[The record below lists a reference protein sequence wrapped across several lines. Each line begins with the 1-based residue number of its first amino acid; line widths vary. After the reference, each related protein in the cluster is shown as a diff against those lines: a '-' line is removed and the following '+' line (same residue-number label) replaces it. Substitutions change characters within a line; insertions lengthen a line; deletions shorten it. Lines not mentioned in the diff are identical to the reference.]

1 MAKAMQFRDEARR
14 SIQRGVNKLA
24 DAVAI
29 TMGPKGRNV
38 ILESRFGPP
47 TIINDGVTIARQIKL
62 KDSYED
68 LGAQLVKEVAGK
80 TSDVAGDGTTTA
92 TVLARAIYN
101 EGLRNVTAGT
111 SPMAIK
117 RGIDKA
123 VKLVVQ
129 FLKDAS
135 IPVVGHEQTA
145 NVASISANND
155 RELGEMIAT
164 AFEKAGGP
172 DGVIT
177 VEDASGIE
185 SSVTTTEGFKVDQG
199 WTSPF
204 FVSNPQTM
212 KTEFQ
217 AALVLIVDRKLVRI
231 AELIPILE
239 KVMATRQSLLL
250 ICEGVE
256 GEVLNTLIMNNA
268 KGALSVC
275 AIKSPGFGD
284 DRRQQ
289 LLDIAAMTGATVISA
304 ETGGKL
310 EDLTLKG
317 LGTAKRIIV
326 GADATAIIG
335 GGGEPKDVATRV
347 EAINAQ
353 IETMTSEF
361 DKDRLKARRGRL
373 TGGVAVLNIGAATAT
388 ELKETKARVDD
399 ALHATRAAL
408 QEGIVAGGGTALI
421 RAKKHVRGLLAIS
434 PVSVTEDKDEQVGV
448 NILLAA
454 IESPLRTIAENAGI
468 DGAVA
473 VKTVES
479 MLGNEGLNAA
489 TGEYVDLVVAG
500 VIDPT
505 KVTRSAVQNAASVAG
520 LMLTTECLVVEEQDP
535 DAKPKV
541 PGLG

>member
-1 MAKAMQFRDEARR
+1 MLFRDEARR

-38 ILESRFGPP
+38 ILEARFGPP

-68 LGAQLVKEVAGK
+68 LGAQLVKEVAGR

-123 VKLVVQ
+123 VAAIVE
-129 FLKDAS
+129 FLKSAS
-135 IPVVGHEQTA
+135 ITIEGHEQTA

-155 RELGEMIAT
+155 RVLGDMIAT
-164 AFEKAGGP
+164 AFERAGGA

-199 WTSPF
+199 WVSPF
-204 FVSNPQTM
+204 MVMNPQTGR
-212 KTEFQ
+212 TEFE
-217 AALVLIVDRKLVRI
+217 AALILLVDKKLVMVK
-231 AELIPILE
+231 ELVPILE
-239 KVMATRQSLLL
+239 KVMATRQSLL
-250 ICEGVE
+250 IIAEGIE
-256 GEVLNTLIMNNA
+256 GEVLNTLVMNNA
-268 KGALSVC
+268 KGVLSVC
-275 AIKSPGFGD
+275 AIKAPGFGD
-284 DRRQQ
+284 NRREQ
-289 LLDIAAMTGATVISA
+289 LQDIAAMTGGKVVAPELGV
-304 ETGGKL
+304 KL
-310 EDLTLKG
+310 EDLALKD

-326 GADATAIIG
+326 GSDSTAIIG
-335 GGGEPKDVATRV
+335 GGGNPETVKNRV
-347 EAINAQ
+347 TAINAK
-353 IETMTSEF
+353 IELSTSEF
-361 DKDRLKARRGRL
+361 DKEKLKERRGRL
-373 TGGVAVLNIGAATAT
+373 TGGVAVLNVGAATAT
-388 ELKETKARVDD
+388 ELKEKKARIDD

-421 RAKKHVRGLLAIS
+421 RAKAVLNGLTLDSDEAI
-434 PVSVTEDKDEQVGV
+434 GV
-448 NILLAA
+448 DIIRRA
-454 IESPLRTIAENAGI
+454 IEDPLRTIAENAGI
-468 DGAVA
+468 SPDVA
-473 VKTVES
+473 VQTVAKLAGS
-479 MLGNEGLNAA
+479 EGLNAA
-489 TGEYVDLVVAG
+489 TGIYEDLVVSG

-505 KVTRSAVQNAASVAG
+505 KVTRSALQNAASVAG
-520 LMLTTECLVVEEQDP
+520 LMLTTECLVVEEKVETP
-535 DAKPKV
+535 APKTQ
-541 PGLG
+541 GHG

>member
-1 MAKAMQFRDEARR
+1 MLFKDEARR

-38 ILESRFGPP
+38 ILENRFGSP
-47 TIINDGVTIARQIKL
+47 TIINDGVTIARQINV
-62 KDSYED
+62 KDPFEN
-68 LGAQLVKEVAGK
+68 LGAQLVKEVAGR

-123 VKLVVQ
+123 VKAVVQ
-129 FLKDAS
+129 ALKDAS

-155 RELGEMIAT
+155 RELGEMIAI
-164 AFEKAGGP
+164 AFEKAGGV

-177 VEDASGIE
+177 VEDASGVE
-185 SSVTTTEGFKVDQG
+185 NSVTTTEGFKIDQG

-217 AALVLIVDRKLVRI
+217 AALILIVDKKLVMLK
-231 AELIPILE
+231 ELIPILE
-239 KVMATRQSLLL
+239 KVMATRQSLLI

-256 GEVLNTLIMNNA
+256 GEVLNTLVMNNA

-275 AIKSPGFGD
+275 AIKGPGHGD
-284 DRRQQ
+284 GRREQ
-289 LLDIAAMTGATVISA
+289 LLDIAAMTGAKLVSA
-304 ETGGKL
+304 ETGAKL
-310 EDLTLKG
+310 EALEVKD
-317 LGTAKRIIV
+317 LGTAHRIIV
-326 GADATAIIG
+326 GAESTAIIG
-335 GGGEPKDVATRV
+335 GGGDPKVVAGRV
-347 EAINAQ
+347 DAIVKQ
-353 IETMTSEF
+353 LETTTSEF
-361 DKDRLKARRGRL
+361 DKDRLRERRGRL

-421 RAKKHVRGLLAIS
+421 RAQRALKDVGDLTPDEAI
-434 PVSVTEDKDEQVGV
+434 GV
-448 NILLAA
+448 DIIRRA
-454 IESPLRTIAENAGI
+454 IEAPLRTIAENAGI
-468 DGAVA
+468 SGDVA
-473 VKTVES
+473 VQEVAKNIED
-479 MLGNEGLNAA
+479 MGLNAA
-489 TGEYVDLVVAG
+489 TGVYEPLIAAG

-505 KVTRSAVQNAASVAG
+505 KVTRSALQNAASVAG
-520 LMLTTECLVVEEQDP
+520 LMLTTECLVVEEKVEDP
-535 DAKPKV
+535 KKS
-541 PGLG
+541 

>member
-1 MAKAMQFRDEARR
+1 MQFKDEARR

-68 LGAQLVKEVAGK
+68 LGAQLVKEVAGR

-123 VKLVVQ
+123 VVAIVG

-135 IPVVGHEQTA
+135 IKIEGHEQTA

-164 AFEKAGGP
+164 AFEKAGGA

-177 VEDASGIE
+177 VEDSSDIS
-185 SSVTTTEGFKVDQG
+185 SSVTTTEGFKIDQG

-212 KTEFQ
+212 KTEFE
-217 AALVLIVDRKLVRI
+217 AALVLIVDKKLVMI
-231 AELIPILE
+231 KELIPVLE
-239 KVMATRQSLLL
+239 KVMATHQSLLI

-256 GEVLNTLIMNNA
+256 GEVLNTLVMNNA
-268 KGALSVC
+268 KGVLSVC
-275 AIKSPGFGD
+275 AIKAPGFGD
-284 DRRQQ
+284 ERREQ
-289 LLDIAAMTGATVISA
+289 LQDIAALTGTKVVTVEA
-304 ETGGKL
+304 G
-310 EDLTLKG
+310 DTLKSLDVKD
-317 LGTAKRIIV
+317 LGTARRIIV
-326 GADATAIIG
+326 GEASTAIIG
-335 GGGEPKDVATRV
+335 GGGKTDVVDARV
-347 EAINAQ
+347 KAIAVQ
-353 IETMTSEF
+353 LETATSEF
-361 DKDRLKARRGRL
+361 DKDRLNARRGRL

-388 ELKETKARVDD
+388 ELKEKKARVDD

-421 RAKKHVRGLLAIS
+421 RAKNVLINLTAYDDEAI
-434 PVSVTEDKDEQVGV
+434 GV
-448 NILLAA
+448 DIIRRA
-454 IESPLRTIAENAGI
+454 IESPLRTIAENAGLSG
-468 DGAVA
+468 DVATQTVGGAI
-473 VKTVES
+473 
-479 MLGNEGLNAA
+479 GNIGLNAA
-489 TGEYVDLVVAG
+489 TGVYEDLVVAG

-505 KVTRSAVQNAASVAG
+505 KVTRSALQNAASVAG
-520 LMLTTECLVVEEQDP
+520 LMLTTECLVVEEKDP
-535 DAKPKV
+535 DQAKPKV